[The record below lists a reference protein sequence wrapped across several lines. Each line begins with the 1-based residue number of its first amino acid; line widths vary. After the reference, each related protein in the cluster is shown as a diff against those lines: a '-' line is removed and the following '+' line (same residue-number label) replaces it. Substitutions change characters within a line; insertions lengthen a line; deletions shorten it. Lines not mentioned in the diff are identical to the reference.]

1 MIGLAWSID
10 MLWPLIIVIPF
21 WRLVIR
27 PAFVSTYW
35 DVSIFLFPFL
45 YLALSMWRLGSFRP
59 DRSVRSFPGIPI
71 SLSFSDFHSISISFL
86 TLAPDPGVKS
96 HHSTSSHR
104 SFSSSVCSILPLL
117 YQYT

>member
-10 MLWPLIIVIPF
+10 MLWLLIIVIPF

-27 PAFVSTYW
+27 PAFVSMYW
-35 DVSIFLFPFL
+35 DVSIFFFHFL

-71 SLSFSDFHSISISFL
+71 SLFFSDFHSISISFL
-86 TLAPDPGVKS
+86 TLAPDPGVES
-96 HHSTSSHR
+96 HLSTSSHR